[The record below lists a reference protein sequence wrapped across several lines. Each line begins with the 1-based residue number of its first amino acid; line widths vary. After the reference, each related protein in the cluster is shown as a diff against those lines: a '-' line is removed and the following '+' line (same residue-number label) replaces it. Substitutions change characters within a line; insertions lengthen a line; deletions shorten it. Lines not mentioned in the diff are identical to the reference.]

1 MEILSYGQITL
12 MHGEFSLNTN
22 ILETNLIN
30 QILLFG
36 ILIFAWKNFN
46 ISEGLD
52 NRRLQILESVENSEK
67 RLNEAILKLAETK
80 KQLSQA
86 KLIISQIK
94 KETDSI
100 KLDLLTKDYSDTK
113 TELNQK
119 FEVATSTLK
128 NRERLILTEIKQSLS
143 FLALKQVVD
152 KLENEQESGNWTKR
166 YIDEN
171 IEALKNLNLKDFKK

>member
-94 KETDSI
+94 KETD
-100 KLDLLTKDYSDTK
+100 
-113 TELNQK
+113 
-119 FEVATSTLK
+119 
-128 NRERLILTEIKQSLS
+128 
-143 FLALKQVVD
+143 
-152 KLENEQESGNWTKR
+152 
-166 YIDEN
+166 
-171 IEALKNLNLKDFKK
+171 